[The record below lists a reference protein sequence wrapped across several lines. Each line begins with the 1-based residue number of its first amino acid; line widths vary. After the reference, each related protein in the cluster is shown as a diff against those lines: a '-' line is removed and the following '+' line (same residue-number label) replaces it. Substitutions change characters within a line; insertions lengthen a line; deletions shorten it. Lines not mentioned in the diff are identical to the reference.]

1 MSDFA
6 NYIRVAIQGLSENTP
21 LSRASAYEKVRK
33 TIRRQLDARSA
44 GEAEICDTMEELENA
59 ILDLEAEQLM
69 VPAKPASPAPAAQ
82 SEPPARPE
90 PSAVKPAYTPESNVT
105 PIIRKNPEPAG
116 REPVVAASA
125 NEPTPADTAPS
136 APHPEVA
143 KTPSAPEAPVGN
155 TTNEKPQ
162 YTPQRTTA
170 IGGSAS
176 QALKVEAGESDPL
189 AEFQSALTAEL
200 ALPITPEEEQQT
212 KSAATPDPEPV
223 EEPKEEQATA
233 APQPEPAPEPAG
245 VLEAKSEKPEFDV
258 KLMLLKAVSNED
270 MRDSATREIIY
281 RRARNALVR
290 YLKALSPQ
298 PDFDTVHGHIERLNQ
313 AIREV
318 ESEQSSKAVDT
329 DAATDGADKGGFIS
343 ELEDIWSADDEQPQV
358 RKVEK
363 PVRPAAPPMPEKFDL
378 ERTIADEVEEA
389 VQELTV
395 PEDDIELDFDFPEE
409 DLVAPR
415 SIDDEVE
422 EAVQD
427 LIAADTS
434 RHQIRSKPAKKPQR
448 PARRERVEYDD
459 DDTDENYAD
468 HGRANPAPA
477 EVDRWATDD
486 SFELPEDA
494 FDQEFAMD
502 EPAGPVA
509 ARQVR
514 AKDDRPR
521 RRGGSGRMF
530 AVLLVLLIV
539 GVIATAFALPDMTSR
554 YAAKAKSTAGWV
566 VEFVAGLA
574 GESSDSLRS
583 ATTDAGEGDA
593 VGEPAP
599 ADEPAGTQVAETE
612 TVSETD
618 TAEAAEAAQEE
629 TAEQPA
635 AEPAVAAID
644 GEKAFLFATSGG
656 QQPVATGNVV
666 WSLIQS
672 APSPGA
678 AAEPAIRGEITIPGE
693 GLRATLTLRRNL
705 DETLP
710 ASHLFE
716 LVFAPADSVS
726 SSEISSVEGITFV
739 QSGQDRSQPLVGS
752 IVKIADNIFLFAL
765 ADVPAA
771 RELHASL
778 MSNPDL
784 IEIPFVYF
792 SGRRSTLRLV
802 TGATGGEVFRSA
814 TEAWGEEA
822 AVQAAAPEPAPA
834 PAEQPAAEPELAIA
848 PSEAPADTSAEEVPE
863 TAAVADAEPGRPIIP
878 DNVPIPPDRPI

>member
-44 GEAEICDTMEELENA
+44 GEAEIYDTMEELENA

-69 VPAKPASPAPAAQ
+69 VPANPVPPVPAAQ
-82 SEPPARPE
+82 PEPPARAE
-90 PSAVKPAYTPESNVT
+90 PPAVKPAYTPDSNVT
-105 PIIRKNPEPAG
+105 PIIRKNPEPAF
-116 REPVVAASA
+116 REPVPAASA
-125 NEPTPADTAPS
+125 SEPAPADNPPS
-136 APHPEVA
+136 APRPEVA
-143 KTPSAPEAPVGN
+143 KATSEAEAQAGSA
-155 TTNEKPQ
+155 TSEKPQ
-162 YTPQRTTA
+162 YTPQRATA

-200 ALPITPEEEQQT
+200 ALPITPEEQQQT
-212 KSAATPDPEPV
+212 KPAAAPDPKPV
-223 EEPKEEQATA
+223 EAPKQEPAAA
-233 APQPEPAPEPAG
+233 APDPEPAPEPAG
-245 VLEAKSEKPEFDV
+245 VMEAKSEKPEFDV
-258 KLMLLKAVSNED
+258 KLLLLKAVSNED

-298 PDFDTVHGHIERLNQ
+298 PDFDTVHAHIERLNQ

-318 ESEQSSKAVDT
+318 ESEQSSKADAAADVNAGVDT
-329 DAATDGADKGGFIS
+329 SDLIS
-343 ELEDIWSADDEQPQV
+343 ELEDIWSADDEQPQA

-363 PVRPAAPPMPEKFDL
+363 PVRPAAPAMPEKFDL

-395 PEDDIELDFDFPEE
+395 SDDDIDLEFDIPEE
-409 DLVAPR
+409 DPVAPR

-434 RHQIRSKPAKKPQR
+434 RHQIRAKPAKKPQR
-448 PARRERVEYDD
+448 PVRREPVEYVDD
-459 DDTDENYAD
+459 EPEESYSER
-468 HGRANPAPA
+468 GRGKSTPPA
-477 EVDRWATDD
+477 VDRWATDD

-502 EPAGPVA
+502 EPGAPVA
-509 ARQVR
+509 AEQVH
-514 AKDDRPR
+514 ANDDRPR
-521 RRGGSGRMF
+521 RRGGSGRVL
-530 AVLLVLLIV
+530 AILLVLLIA
-539 GVIATAFALPDMTSR
+539 GVVATAVALPDMTSR

-574 GESSDSLRS
+574 GESSDSLRG
-583 ATTDAGEGDA
+583 ATADADNGNA
-593 VGEPAP
+593 ANEPAP
-599 ADEPAGTQVAETE
+599 ADEAAGTQVAETP
-612 TVSETD
+612 SETD
-618 TAEAAEAAQEE
+618 AAEAEAAVQQEV
-629 TAEQPA
+629 AEQPA

-656 QQPVATGNVV
+656 QQPVVTGNVA

-678 AAEPAIRGEITIPGE
+678 AAEPAIRGEVVIPGE

-752 IVKIADNIFLFAL
+752 VVKIADNIFLFAL

-771 RELHASL
+771 RELHARL
-778 MSNPDL
+778 MSDPDL
-784 IEIPFVYF
+784 IEIPFVYY

-822 AVQAAAPEPAPA
+822 AVQAAVPEPAPA
-834 PAEQPAAEPELAIA
+834 PAQPVEQPAAEPELAIA
-848 PSEAPADTSAEEVPE
+848 PSEEPADTATDGEQPE
-863 TAAVADAEPGRPIIP
+863 TTAAAEPGRPIIP
-878 DNVPIPPDRPI
+878 DNVPIPPDRPL